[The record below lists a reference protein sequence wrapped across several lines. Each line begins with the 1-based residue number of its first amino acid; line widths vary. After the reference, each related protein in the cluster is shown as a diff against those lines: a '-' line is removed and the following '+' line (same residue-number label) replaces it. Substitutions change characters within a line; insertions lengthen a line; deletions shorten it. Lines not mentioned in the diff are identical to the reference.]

1 MPDQH
6 DTARREDAP
15 AAAVEALRAQLERS
29 AARVKE
35 LQAVEAQLHSA
46 AARLGADKAG
56 LEAAVERLQAVI
68 AELRALIAPLQAEN
82 AALLERV
89 AELERSAGLDS
100 TTSSKPPATDGPR
113 KQPAKRRTQSLRG
126 KSGRKPGGQPG
137 HKGATLRRTAKP
149 DCVEDHWPPRCGDC
163 DKPLSAADET
173 GEPVRRQVFD
183 LPAPQPLEA
192 TEHRAHAC
200 QCPHC
205 GGTTRAEFPEGV
217 RAPVQYGP
225 RLAAVVVYLSVFHFL
240 PEKRLVQL
248 LQDLFDVTLC
258 AATAAAMTRRAARR
272 GRGFAERVGEWLR
285 TEVRVKH
292 LDETGF
298 RIAGRT
304 QWLHVL
310 SSRWLT
316 FYRTSGRRGA
326 VGKGLRGILVHDCWG
341 SYFRLEGVLHALCN
355 AHILRE
361 LQALVKL
368 DKESWAGRMQR
379 LLRRMA
385 RAVRIARAKGV
396 PLPRSLLERFRR
408 RYDELLEEALAY
420 HRGLP
425 PLARGKRGR
434 KKRRPGHNLALRLQ
448 KRKAA
453 VLRFLTDFEV
463 PFTNNLAEQ
472 DLRMMKLRMKISGCF
487 RSAQGARDFA
497 TLRSVLS
504 TARKQGL
511 NAIHA
516 LLTPPDELFAS
527 LKF

>member
-6 DTARREDAP
+6 ATARP
-15 AAAVEALRAQLERS
+15 ADGTAEAVAALRAQLEHS
-29 AARVKE
+29 AAREKE
-35 LQAVEAQLHSA
+35 LQAIQAQLQTA
-46 AARLGADKAG
+46 AARLGADNAG
-56 LEAAVERLQAVI
+56 LEAAVEQLQAVI
-68 AELRALIAPLQAEN
+68 ADLQEALERLRDEN
-82 AALLERV
+82 AALRERV
-89 AELERSAGLDS
+89 AALERSAGLDS
-100 TTSSKPPATDGPR
+100 TTSSKPPVTDGLR
-113 KQPAKRRTQSLRG
+113 KQPAKRRTQSLRRR
-126 KSGRKPGGQPG
+126 SGRKPGGQPG
-137 HKGATLRRTAKP
+137 HKGATLRRTDAP
-149 DCVEDHWPPRCGDC
+149 DHVEDHWPQRCGEC
-163 DKPLSAADET
+163 EAALGQEDET
-173 GEPVRRQVFD
+173 GEPVARQVFD
-183 LPAPQPLEA
+183 LPEPQPPEV

-200 QCPHC
+200 QCAHC
-205 GGTTRAEFPEGV
+205 GSTTRAEFPEGV

-225 RLAAVVVYLSVFHFL
+225 RLAAIVVYLSVYHLL
-240 PEKRLVQL
+240 PEKRLVEL
-248 LQDLFDVTLC
+248 LRDLFGVTLC
-258 AATAAAMTRRAARR
+258 AATAAAMTRTAAERW
-272 GRGFAERVGEWLR
+272 RGFAARVEEWIR
-285 TEVRVKH
+285 TVARVKH

-298 RIAGRT
+298 RIAGRG

-310 SSRWLT
+310 STKWLT

-326 VGKGLRGILVHDCWG
+326 VGKGLKGILVHDCWG
-341 SYFRLEGVLHALCN
+341 SYFGLKGVVHALCN

-379 LLRRMA
+379 LLRRAA

-396 PLPRSLLERFRR
+396 PLPRSLLERIRR
-408 RYDELLEEALAY
+408 RYDELVEEALAY
-420 HRGLP
+420 HRSLP

-434 KKRRPGHNLALRLQ
+434 KKRRPGHNLALRMA
-448 KRKAA
+448 KHKEA

-487 RSAQGARDFA
+487 RTAQGACDFA
-497 TLRSVLS
+497 TLRTVLS

-511 NAIHA
+511 NAIRA